1 MLYVICHML
10 YVICYKYGEFTVKFT
25 EQESLLENVWLE
37 YLLLDFT
44 AHPTQEGYIDHAEG
58 N

>member
-1 MLYVICHML
+1 ML